1 METASIALCQER
13 LCSKIDRPHLLSIQ
27 YCYDWIQGLVPY
39 VQPTSLLFNDYMD
52 CQPDSPLSIPNRAE
66 IHALL
71 TQHSIKLDPVKANMP
86 WRSSITNVRQNIH
99 WQAVVDGYTKILQA
113 FAQDETAKRTPSPDV
128 ITVADMAMKE
138 LKRVENG
145 SSRFVTYMYPFASEH
160 RMRLLAEMQCLS
172 LLFDESWEH
181 HEHDHNQTFFLSLM
195 PPINNKDLHP
205 KTPLQEAVWKSI
217 EAVYE
222 EDERAGGNGGTG
234 LIEFLTNY
242 IKHPTPAKEMKT
254 FTDFMD
260 YRFNDGG
267 MMVCWNSAK
276 FSIGSNL
283 SLQEPKMARIVRLFS
298 DQMLESND
306 IASFDKEKKHWLS
319 GNAKQFLTTNGT
331 AIIRDLFSLK
341 SDEAAKALAYANQ
354 METER
359 QMDRE
364 LGDLLS
370 TGQLSTDE
378 WHLVNA
384 MLYCVTGNL
393 ISAVTM
399 CRYGGEA
406 ARIPTTKKRSDANRL
421 SGGMWPMILLFSAAV
436 ALTSQWY
443 SGAFKS
449 FGFW

>member
-172 LLFDESWEH
+172 LLFDGM
-181 HEHDHNQTFFLSLM
+181 FC
-195 PPINNKDLHP
+195 PPN
-205 KTPLQEAVWKSI
+205 
-217 EAVYE
+217 
-222 EDERAGGNGGTG
+222 
-234 LIEFLTNY
+234 
-242 IKHPTPAKEMKT
+242 M
-254 FTDFMD
+254 
-260 YRFNDGG
+260 
-267 MMVCWNSAK
+267 
-276 FSIGSNL
+276 
-283 SLQEPKMARIVRLFS
+283 
-298 DQMLESND
+298 
-306 IASFDKEKKHWLS
+306 
-319 GNAKQFLTTNGT
+319 
-331 AIIRDLFSLK
+331 
-341 SDEAAKALAYANQ
+341 
-354 METER
+354 
-359 QMDRE
+359 
-364 LGDLLS
+364 
-370 TGQLSTDE
+370 
-378 WHLVNA
+378 
-384 MLYCVTGNL
+384 
-393 ISAVTM
+393 
-399 CRYGGEA
+399 
-406 ARIPTTKKRSDANRL
+406 
-421 SGGMWPMILLFSAAV
+421 
-436 ALTSQWY
+436 
-443 SGAFKS
+443 
-449 FGFW
+449 

>member
-1 METASIALCQER
+1 
-13 LCSKIDRPHLLSIQ
+13 
-27 YCYDWIQGLVPY
+27 
-39 VQPTSLLFNDYMD
+39 
-52 CQPDSPLSIPNRAE
+52 
-66 IHALL
+66 
-71 TQHSIKLDPVKANMP
+71 MP

-99 WQAVVDGYTKILQA
+99 WQAVIDGYTKILRA

-160 RMRLLAEMQCLS
+160 RIRLLAEMQCLS

-181 HEHDHNQTFFLSLM
+181 HEHDHV
-195 PPINNKDLHP
+195 DLHP
-205 KTPLQEAVWKSI
+205 KTPLQETIWKSI
-217 EAVYE
+217 EAVCE
-222 EDERAGGNGGTG
+222 EDERVGGNGGTG

-242 IKHPTPAKEMKT
+242 IKHPTPVKEMKT

-283 SLQEPKMARIVRLFS
+283 SLQEPKMARIVRLLS

-306 IASFDKEKKHWLS
+306 IASFDKERKHWLS

-331 AIIRDLFSLK
+331 AIIRNLFSLK

-354 METER
+354 IETER
-359 QMDRE
+359 QIDRE

-370 TGQLSTDE
+370 TSQLSADE

-406 ARIPTTKKRSDANRL
+406 ARIETTKKRPDANGL
-421 SGGMWPMILLFSAAV
+421 SGDMWPMSII
-436 ALTSQWY
+436 Q
-443 SGAFKS
+443 
-449 FGFW
+449 

>member
-1 METASIALCQER
+1 
-13 LCSKIDRPHLLSIQ
+13 
-27 YCYDWIQGLVPY
+27 
-39 VQPTSLLFNDYMD
+39 
-52 CQPDSPLSIPNRAE
+52 
-66 IHALL
+66 
-71 TQHSIKLDPVKANMP
+71 MP

-99 WQAVVDGYTKILQA
+99 WQAVVDGYTRILRA
-113 FAQDETAKRTPSPDV
+113 FAEDEIAKRTPSPDV

-138 LKRVENG
+138 LKRVEDG

-160 RMRLLAEMQCLS
+160 RARLLAEMQCLS

-195 PPINNKDLHP
+195 PPINNEDLHP
-205 KTPLQEAVWKSI
+205 KTPLQETVWKSI
-217 EAVYE
+217 AAVYE
-222 EDERAGGNGGTG
+222 EDERVGGNGGTG

-242 IKHPTPAKEMKT
+242 IKHPTPVKDFKT

-283 SLQEPKMARIVRLFS
+283 SLQEPKMARIIRLLS
-298 DQMLESND
+298 EQMLESND
-306 IASFDKEKKHWLS
+306 IASFDKEKKHWLA

-331 AIIRDLFSLK
+331 AIIRDLFALK

-359 QMDRE
+359 QIDRE
-364 LGDLLS
+364 LGDFLS
-370 TGQLSTDE
+370 TGQLSADE

-399 CRYGGEA
+399 CRYGGQG
-406 ARIPTTKKRSDANRL
+406 ARITTAEKGLNVTELGAA
-421 SGGMWPMILLFSAAV
+421 GMWPVILLCSAGV
-436 ALTSQWY
+436 ALASQRY
-443 SGAFKS
+443 LGYQSLLVYPLINNSVIPHVTLSYRLLFLY
-449 FGFW
+449 